1 MKMILMMAAASAL
14 AMVSMTPAA
23 TAATEHI
30 AAPASN
36 YAVTNNDD
44 APATGADNMLL
55 TTRAGLAD
63 RPADGSIDITDY
75 SMPDDTSTIAGA
87 LTST

>member
-1 MKMILMMAAASAL
+1 MMAAASAL

-30 AAPASN
+30 AAPSASEN
-36 YAVTNNDD
+36 YAVNNYGD
-44 APATGADNMLL
+44 APSTGADNMLL
-55 TTRAGLAD
+55 TTRAGLGD
-63 RPADGSIDITDY
+63 RGAGGSIDNANY
-75 SMPDDTSTIAGA
+75 SMSVDTTIGGA